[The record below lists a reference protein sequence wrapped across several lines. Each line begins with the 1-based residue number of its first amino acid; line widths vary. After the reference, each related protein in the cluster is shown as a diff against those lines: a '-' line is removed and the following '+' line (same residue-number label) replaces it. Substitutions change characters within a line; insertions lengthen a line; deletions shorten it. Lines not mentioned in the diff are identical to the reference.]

1 MSLATIPYLGSGLG
15 FRDRLAD
22 MTFAARQEIDFV
34 EVVTE
39 RYAGGPAQL
48 DQLREVVDAFPV
60 IPHGLGLSI
69 GTAGPIDKEYLD
81 QIKRVSDL
89 TRSPYYSDHL
99 CMTRAAGIDLGQ
111 LAPLWFRDDV
121 LRPTIDRVNE
131 VQDELGKPLV
141 LENVT
146 YLFEIPGADMSQA
159 EFFHRLVDATGCGI
173 LLDVT
178 NVYTNAVNHHFDPA
192 LFMAEMPLHSVVQV
206 HLAGGLWHDGV
217 LADSHSEQVPPPVW
231 DLFAQLCERTAV
243 RACLLEYDQ
252 NFPDFRVLTDQVA
265 KAREILSAG
274 STPPL
279 TIGRP
284 GR

>member
-159 EFFHRLVDATGCGI
+159 EFFHRLVEATGCGI

-252 NFPDFRVLTDQVA
+252 NFPDFRVLTGQVA

>member
-1 MSLATIPYLGSGLG
+1 MSVATIPHLGSGLG

-69 GTAGPIDKEYLD
+69 GTAGPIDKEYLS

-111 LAPLWFRDDV
+111 LAPLWFSHDV

-146 YLFEIPGADMSQA
+146 YLFELPGADMSQA

-192 LFMAEMPLHSVVQV
+192 LFMAEMPLQSVVQV
-206 HLAGGLWHDGV
+206 HLAGGFWHDGV

-231 DLFAQLCERTAV
+231 DLFAQFCERTDV

-252 NFPDFRVLTDQVA
+252 NFPDFRVLLDQVA
-265 KAREILSAG
+265 RAREILSADR
-274 STPPL
+274 
-279 TIGRP
+279 RP
-284 GR
+284 R